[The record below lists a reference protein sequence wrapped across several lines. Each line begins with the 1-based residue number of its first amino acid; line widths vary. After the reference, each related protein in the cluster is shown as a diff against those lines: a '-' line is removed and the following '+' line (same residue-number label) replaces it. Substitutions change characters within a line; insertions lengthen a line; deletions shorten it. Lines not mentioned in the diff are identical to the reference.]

1 MAKYDFKLETNPN
14 TGEKMLVA
22 SMQGE
27 LISIAKDAIPNTKG
41 TNFYPATVQYENVT
55 GDLVKRGCLV
65 YEKNYNYGMSVGTTY
80 LGKIIQ
86 VAGKLP
92 LLVLSH
98 LDRATQATAE
108 DFGIDMSLLE
118 ITDFDKVPKK

>member
-41 TNFYPATVQYENVT
+41 TNFYPATVQYENVA

-86 VAGKLP
+86 VAGK
-92 LLVLSH
+92 
-98 LDRATQATAE
+98 
-108 DFGIDMSLLE
+108 
-118 ITDFDKVPKK
+118 